1 MVAAQQFNEA
11 ENKPDLTVFGCV
23 TNAYDGP
30 TFRWLFLKLENNL
43 LTLDTER
50 CCLSD
55 NELPRLL
62 GALAFIVK
70 SSEP

>member
-23 TNAYDGP
+23 TNAYE
-30 TFRWLFLKLENNL
+30 WLFLKLENNL

-50 CCLSD
+50 YYLSD

-62 GALAFIVK
+62 GALSFIVT
-70 SSEP
+70 SAET